1 MNIKIDTTLERDIDL
16 LILEEFISNPEFASI
31 FLKAVG
37 ISDAYTIET
46 AIHSKMDAELGE
58 SDIVFVLNINGKRHA
73 LHIEDKIDA
82 IAMQNQSGRYH
93 DRAKKDIAQG
103 EYDEYS
109 ENVLFNQILKSL
121 RPKSILKLIK
131 KHINIL
137 IMLNMSNCKIIFQ
150 PRLIFAQ
157 NIN

>member
-37 ISDAYTIET
+37 ISDAYTIGT

-82 IAMQNQSGRYH
+82 PTMSKQSERYYIRGN
-93 DRAKKDIAQG
+93 DGKKRG
-103 EYDEYS
+103 EYEKFYVFLVCPHIGLHIHGCPLILHRKEDLQP
-109 ENVLFNQILKSL
+109 EN
-121 RPKSILKLIK
+121 
-131 KHINIL
+131 
-137 IMLNMSNCKIIFQ
+137 
-150 PRLIFAQ
+150 
-157 NIN
+157 

>member
-58 SDIVFVLNINGKRHA
+58 SDIVFVLNINGKRQ
-73 LHIEDKIDA
+73 LYLLIIA
-82 IAMQNQSGRYH
+82 IMT
-93 DRAKKDIAQG
+93 
-103 EYDEYS
+103 
-109 ENVLFNQILKSL
+109 LC
-121 RPKSILKLIK
+121 PIK
-131 KHINIL
+131 RFRWI
-137 IMLNMSNCKIIFQ
+137 
-150 PRLIFAQ
+150 
-157 NIN
+157 